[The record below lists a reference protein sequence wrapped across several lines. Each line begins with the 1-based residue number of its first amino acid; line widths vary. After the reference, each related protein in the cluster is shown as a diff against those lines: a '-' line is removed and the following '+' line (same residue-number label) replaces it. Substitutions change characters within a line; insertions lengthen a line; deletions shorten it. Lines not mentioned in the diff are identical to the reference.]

1 ATGRAD
7 ILIAGGIA
15 LIVPLSLL
23 WNLEAGVLAL
33 VVLRP
38 SMDLLADRSIGSYG
52 GHALNPASLTALMVI
67 GVGLA
72 ALVERARLALTS
84 PVIVPFVLF
93 TVVAAVGV
101 PLAPSVSAAATEWL
115 RLCSILIGYCLLYV
129 VLTGQEKV
137 RHALIAVLLSGA
149 IPALVGI
156 GQFVAGGKRTIGDYS
171 RLTGTFL
178 HPDPYGIYLG
188 LLTVLAVALYAAAKG
203 YVRPVSL
210 VLLPLLIAA
219 LVGSYTRTGW
229 AIALAGVLVVGV
241 LRSRWLLLLVP
252 VVVVAVVVAVPSTT
266 ARVNDVSANA
276 SPYGQNNS
284 FQSRVKQ
291 WRTALPKATRRP
303 LTGLG
308 LTSIVRESSDA
319 ELVHSD
325 YIRTLVETGVFGFAA
340 YVWLMLAAVWS
351 SAKAVRLTRSSEW
364 PLKAAALAGTSVGVA
379 YLIASGD
386 SNLITQPAVSGTA
399 WAILACAHAA
409 RRLA

>member
-1 ATGRAD
+1 LPWWCCGRAWTC
-7 ILIAGGIA
+7 LRIA
-15 LIVPLSLL
+15 
-23 WNLEAGVLAL
+23 
-33 VVLRP
+33 
-38 SMDLLADRSIGSYG
+38 SYG

-229 AIALAGVLVVGV
+229 VAGKVAG
-241 LRSRWLLLLVP
+241 SP
-252 VVVVAVVVAVPSTT
+252 VSSENVEPCF
-266 ARVNDVSANA
+266 
-276 SPYGQNNS
+276 GH
-284 FQSRVKQ
+284 
-291 WRTALPKATRRP
+291 
-303 LTGLG
+303 
-308 LTSIVRESSDA
+308 SIS
-319 ELVHSD
+319 
-325 YIRTLVETGVFGFAA
+325 
-340 YVWLMLAAVWS
+340 
-351 SAKAVRLTRSSEW
+351 RSSSH
-364 PLKAAALAGTSVGVA
+364 TSP
-379 YLIASGD
+379 SD
-386 SNLITQPAVSGTA
+386 
-399 WAILACAHAA
+399 
-409 RRLA
+409 RE